1 MDLPHVTKIPSIY
14 YVLFSGEKPHQCRV
28 CGKSFSQS
36 SNLITHMRK
45 HDNVAPF
52 ACELC
57 PASFQRKVSSPII
70 LLIFDN
76 FGLIWGFGNVC
87 QKTVKGS
94 LKKLRLICDVI
105 WKRNTV

>member
-1 MDLPHVTKIPSIY
+1 MLPKSCSKKIQCFIQNSSQTDLTKLSTKILRNN
-14 YVLFSGEKPHQCRV
+14 YVIAPEPISYEPCNIMEHILILILGEKPHQCRV

-57 PASFQRKVSSPII
+57 PASFQRKV
-70 LLIFDN
+70 
-76 FGLIWGFGNVC
+76 
-87 QKTVKGS
+87 
-94 LKKLRLICDVI
+94 
-105 WKRNTV
+105 